1 MQNLLLLVIGLILLV
16 KGADLLVD
24 GASSIAKRFKVSNL
38 VIGLTVVAFGT
49 SAPELAVNIT
59 SALSGNSDIAIGNV
73 IGSNIANIFLIL
85 GISAAIYPLTV
96 KSTTVWKEIPL
107 SLLAPIVLFLLAN
120 DAIFDGVAFNTI
132 NRAES
137 LVLLAF
143 FAIFMYYTFGI
154 AKAEKNNEAE
164 TDEIKKLSVL
174 KSTVFVI
181 VGIVALVLG
190 GNFLVESA
198 ISFATLLGISQ
209 SVIGLT
215 VVAIGTSLPEL
226 ATSAVAAYKRQ
237 TDIAIGNVVG
247 SNIFNVFLIL
257 GVTGL
262 IQPLQFKPE
271 INNGDVLV
279 AILASFALF
288 LFLFLGKRHL
298 LQRWQGIVFVGI
310 YAAYTVS
317 LFLRG

>member
-1 MQNLLLLVIGLILLV
+1 MQNILLLIVGLILLV

-24 GASSIAKRFKVSNL
+24 GASAIAKKFKVSNL

-59 SALSGNSDIAIGNV
+59 SAISGNSDIAIGNI

-96 KSTTVWKEIPL
+96 KSTTVWKEIPF

-120 DAIFDGVAFNTI
+120 DAIFDGVGFNTI

-154 AKAEKNNEAE
+154 ARSEKSEEADSNEVVKMSGVKSAVY
-164 TDEIKKLSVL
+164 VL
-174 KSTVFVI
+174 L
-181 VGIVALVLG
+181 GMAALVIG

-198 ISFATLLGISQ
+198 VAFATILGISQ

-226 ATSAVAAYKRQ
+226 ATSAVAAYRKQ

-257 GVTGL
+257 GITGTVT
-262 IQPLQFKPE
+262 PLSFNPS
-271 INNGDVLV
+271 INNADVLV
-279 AILASFALF
+279 AIAASLALF
-288 LFLFLGKRHL
+288 LFLFVGKRHL

-310 YAAYTVS
+310 YIAYTIS
-317 LFLRG
+317 LFLR